1 MKKPLSNQRIRRIT
15 LWSMSIN
22 LSLFI
27 GKLIVALLINSVAL
41 ISDAF
46 NHFSDSLSG
55 VIFWIGQK
63 LSNRQA
69 DANHPQG
76 HGRGEYLTSLSIGV
90 LMLVVSAQFLIESIR
105 RLINPS
111 SVETSVWAYAVLLV
125 AIFTKLGLFV
135 YTNYLYK
142 QTKLLSTKAIA
153 IDNFFDILISSLVFI
168 SLLVQPFFSFSVD
181 GVAGLIISILLGWNA
196 WQILLQSVRRV
207 LGEALN
213 ETEIENIRLYLK
225 SYPDVLGSHLFV
237 FHDYGPHYQM
247 LNFHLEVAS
256 TQSLIKMHDLVDEL
270 EETMKQKWGYEVTIH
285 LDPLVTDVAE
295 IEKMTKPILTS
306 LKRVNL
312 DTQIQDIRMIK
323 EKLHQEM
330 IVVVKESKQIDDVR
344 RLLLKQFPNFR
355 FVFESGKTNFDK
367 IKL

>member
-1 MKKPLSNQRIRRIT
+1 MIKPLSNQRIRRIT

-22 LSLFI
+22 LSLFV
-27 GKLIVALLINSVAL
+27 GKFIVALLINSVAL

-46 NHFSDSLSG
+46 NHFSDSFSG
-55 VIFWIGQK
+55 LIFWIGQK

-90 LMLVVSAQFLIESIR
+90 LMLVVSAQFFIESIR

-111 SVETSVWAYAVLLV
+111 IVEVSVWAYVVLLV
-125 AIFTKLGLFV
+125 AIVTKLGLFI
-135 YTNYLYK
+135 YSNHLFK
-142 QTKLLSTKAIA
+142 QTKLLSTKAIT
-153 IDNFFDILISSLVFI
+153 IDNLFDIFISSLVFI
-168 SLLVQPFFSFSVD
+168 SLFVQPLFSFSVD
-181 GVAGLIISILLGWNA
+181 GVAGIIISVLMGWNA

-213 ETEIENIRLYLK
+213 ETEIENIRVFLK

-237 FHDYGPHYQM
+237 FHDYGPHFQM
-247 LNFHLEVAS
+247 LSFHLEVAS

-285 LDPLVTDVAE
+285 LDPMVTEVAD
-295 IEKMTKPILTS
+295 IEKISKPILSS
-306 LKRVNL
+306 LKRANL
-312 DTQIQDIRMIK
+312 DTYVKDIRIIK
-323 EKLHQEM
+323 EKLHQEI
-330 IVVVKESKQIDDVR
+330 IVVLKESKQKDAVR
-344 RLLLKQFPNFR
+344 RSLLMQFSNFR
-355 FVFESGKTNFDK
+355 FVFESEKNEP
-367 IKL
+367 

>member
-1 MKKPLSNQRIRRIT
+1 
-15 LWSMSIN
+15 
-22 LSLFI
+22 
-27 GKLIVALLINSVAL
+27 
-41 ISDAF
+41 
-46 NHFSDSLSG
+46 
-55 VIFWIGQK
+55 
-63 LSNRQA
+63 
-69 DANHPQG
+69 
-76 HGRGEYLTSLSIGV
+76 
-90 LMLVVSAQFLIESIR
+90 
-105 RLINPS
+105 
-111 SVETSVWAYAVLLV
+111 
-125 AIFTKLGLFV
+125 
-135 YTNYLYK
+135 
-142 QTKLLSTKAIA
+142 
-153 IDNFFDILISSLVFI
+153 
-168 SLLVQPFFSFSVD
+168 
-181 GVAGLIISILLGWNA
+181 
-196 WQILLQSVRRV
+196 
-207 LGEALN
+207 LN